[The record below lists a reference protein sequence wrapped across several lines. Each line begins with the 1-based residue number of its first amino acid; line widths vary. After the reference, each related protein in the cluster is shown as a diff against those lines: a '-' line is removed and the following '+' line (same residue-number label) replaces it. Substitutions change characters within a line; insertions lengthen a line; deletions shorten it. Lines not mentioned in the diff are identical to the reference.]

1 MDAILTAVR
10 GRKRR
15 RVRDVVGSI
24 GEGGENV
31 VGNKKEG
38 KGHGEEGKGQDLVQ
52 KGSRGQG
59 GEEESH

>member
-1 MDAILTAVR
+1 M
-10 GRKRR
+10 
-15 RVRDVVGSI
+15 VVGSI

-38 KGHGEEGKGQDLVQ
+38 KGHGQEDKGQDLVQ

-59 GEEESH
+59 GGEESH